1 MDESEV
7 PGKKKGFLGWSPER
21 PHVAEAML
29 GIAGTTAVGLGNK
42 SVGKQYWSGKFKEI
56 LDISVPGHVGTDL
69 DISVLGTGHFGT
81 DLDISVLGI
90 EQFGTWMRQYS
101 VLSTDHNCLVL
112 I

>member
-21 PHVAEAML
+21 PHAAEAMM

-69 DISVLGTGHFGT
+69 DISVLGT

-90 EQFGTWMRQYS
+90 GQFGTWMRQYA
-101 VLSTDHNCLVL
+101 VLSTDHNWLVL

>member
-56 LDISVPGHVGTDL
+56 LDISV
-69 DISVLGTGHFGT
+69 
-81 DLDISVLGI
+81 LGI
-90 EQFGTWMRQYS
+90 EQFGTWMKQYS

>member
-21 PHVAEAML
+21 PHAAEAMM

-69 DISVLGTGHFGT
+69 DISVLGTG
-81 DLDISVLGI
+81 
-90 EQFGTWMRQYS
+90 QFGTWMRQYS
-101 VLSTDHNCLVL
+101 VLTTIGWYLFKLLIVNIFVLVVL
-112 I
+112 